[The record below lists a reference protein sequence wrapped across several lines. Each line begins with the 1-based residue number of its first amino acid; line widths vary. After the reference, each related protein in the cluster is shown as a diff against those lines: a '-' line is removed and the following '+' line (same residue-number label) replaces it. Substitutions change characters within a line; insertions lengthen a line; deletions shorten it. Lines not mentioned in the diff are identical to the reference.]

1 MAPLPPADRHASLG
15 THSDEAADP
24 GLIPLVVGVMGH
36 RNIPSDA
43 IEPLTKSLRRL
54 FRHLITPP
62 PVPAFSFWRR
72 KHPHGERVPTPL
84 VLITP
89 LAEGADRLVAR
100 VALEFGAR
108 LVVPLP
114 LPQADYEQDFA
125 HHATPAENERSLA
138 EFRELISDAHTERVI
153 ELPRVPVFAG
163 EVHHTLDDPTRRN
176 LQYALVGAYIARQTQ
191 VMIALWDGHPP
202 SEDKPG
208 GTADIVAFRRTGRF
222 AALSDALA
230 AHLARVPEPFAVY
243 DSPLDPPDTG
253 AVHHIV
259 TPRADREIAS
269 ALRPFG
275 EHLLAPVA
283 YDHHPRQRRRYFD
296 QLVRIEQQIH
306 TFNRVAVDARDR
318 IAPRVAENAEY
329 LYPTSGET
337 AAPEQASAEHTSVGR
352 PVASPLRARSARP
365 YSSLTE
371 PLTRLRRAFA
381 LTDTLA
387 IEYQHRTHS
396 AFRWVFW
403 FGFLAVVMFEVY
415 AELYTGTR
423 ATEATRV
430 SALAAYVL
438 FLGLADAWYVWA
450 RARDI
455 QNHFQDYRALAEG
468 LRVQFYWRLVGVGQ
482 AASDYYLRKQ
492 RDELTWIRSAIRA
505 WGLLTAPL
513 AHADPHA
520 ADQLWVET
528 QRRYYLERARPRDLA
543 ALARFRERGSGLI
556 GASIFAAGAWSL
568 FVALCGVYGFC
579 RQWFGAEQVA
589 IPSLA
594 TWLFVLLVPLGA
606 VVTFATHLLFRVEDE
621 GDDFDP
627 RTGSPLWGIGPKAAM
642 RGFALGVLVI
652 LALPAAGAFGVQWV
666 QRHAPWSEWLGPWPF
681 ATAPHPWF
689 VMALVLT
696 ALAGT
701 LLHGYADRR
710 AYAGHA
716 RQYRR
721 MGEVFARAYAA
732 LGAYASRAAPPHD
745 VRDLIVSLGKE
756 ALAEHADWVLL
767 HRDRPL
773 EPPRVEL

>member
-1 MAPLPPADRHASLG
+1 MAPPPPDRDSSLG
-15 THSDEAADP
+15 APSEAADQ
-24 GLIPLVVGVMGH
+24 GLIPLVVGVTGH
-36 RNIPSDA
+36 RNIASDA

-54 FRHLITPP
+54 FRHLLTPP
-62 PVPAFSFWRR
+62 PVPRFSFWRR

-89 LAEGADRLVAR
+89 LAEGADRIVAR

-153 ELPRVPVFAG
+153 ELPRVPVAAG
-163 EVHHTLDDPTRRN
+163 ETHHTVDDLTRRN
-176 LQYALVGAYIARQTQ
+176 LQYALVGAYIARQAQ

-202 SEDKPG
+202 SADKPG
-208 GTADIVAFRRTGRF
+208 GTADIIAFRRTGRF

-269 ALRPFG
+269 TLRPFG
-275 EHLLAPVA
+275 EHVLAPVV

-318 IAPRVAENAEY
+318 IAPRVARNAEY
-329 LYPTSGET
+329 LYPTSGDT
-337 AAPEQASAEHTSVGR
+337 AAPLR
-352 PVASPLRARSARP
+352 P
-365 YSSLTE
+365 LTE
-371 PLTRLRRAFA
+371 PLLRLRRAFA
-381 LTDTLA
+381 LADTLA
-387 IEYQHRTHS
+387 GEYQHRTHS

-505 WGLLTAPL
+505 WGLVTAPP

-579 RQWFGAEQVA
+579 RRWLGAEQVA

-627 RTGSPLWGIGPKAAM
+627 RTGSPLWGMGPKAAM

-652 LALPAAGAFGVQWV
+652 LLLPVAGAIGVRWV
-666 QRHAPWSEWLGPWPF
+666 EQHASLAHWWLGPWPF
-681 ATAPHPWF
+681 TTEPHPWF

-732 LGAYASRAAPPHD
+732 LGADRSRAAPPRD